1 MDPERK
7 VWTLFSLLNM
17 ESPKVQKVSHWLSKF
32 YVILEYLRF
41 YLDLFPNSTMQPRFS
56 NWWRFIKIKKS
67 RSGPRHLPRL
77 AVRSL
82 RRSRTPQISMATL
95 EDHLTSW
102 PLGIPWWTTTISIW
116 EFVGKQTIQKPPF
129 QKRTGV
135 AMYYHVLMQLTYSL
149 FTCCWQ
155 ISRWLIW
162 LFYNS
167 H

>member
-1 MDPERK
+1 
-7 VWTLFSLLNM
+7 M
-17 ESPKVQKVSHWLSKF
+17 ENPPFWWYLPGKMWIFMGYVSFREGRF

-41 YLDLFPNSTMQPRFS
+41 YLDLFPNSTMRPRLS
-56 NWWRFIKIKKS
+56 NWWRFIKIGKS

-116 EFVGKQTIQKPPF
+116 EFGMENKPSKSRLFKNGRGLPCTIMYWCNSLTAYLHVADKF
-129 QKRTGV
+129 QDG
-135 AMYYHVLMQLTYSL
+135 
-149 FTCCWQ
+149 
-155 ISRWLIW
+155 
-162 LFYNS
+162 
-167 H
+167 